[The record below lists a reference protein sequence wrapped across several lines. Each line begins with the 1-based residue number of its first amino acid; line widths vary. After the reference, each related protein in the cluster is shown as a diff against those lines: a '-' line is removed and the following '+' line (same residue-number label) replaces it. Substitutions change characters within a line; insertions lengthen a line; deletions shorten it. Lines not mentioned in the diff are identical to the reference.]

1 MATYTN
7 MGHGMAT
14 VIFTDGD
21 GLILKRGERR
31 EDSRTVVWIDKGVTV
46 NNKQPM
52 VAPIPAETSTD
63 ANKNK
68 KEDKGKVLN
77 KE

>member
-31 EDSRTVVWIDKGVTV
+31 EDGRKVQWIDKGVAV
-46 NNKQPM
+46 
-52 VAPIPAETSTD
+52 VETAQS
-63 ANKNK
+63 AAKPK
-68 KEDKGKVLN
+68 KEDKDKVLN

>member
-21 GLILKRGERR
+21 GLILKRGERQ
-31 EDSRTVVWIDKGVTV
+31 EDGRKVRWIDKGVAV
-46 NNKQPM
+46 
-52 VAPIPAETSTD
+52 VESTPN
-63 ANKNK
+63 AAKPK
-68 KEDKGKVLN
+68 KEDKDKVLN

>member
-31 EDSRTVVWIDKGVTV
+31 DDNRTVRWIDKGVAVV
-46 NNKQPM
+46 NAASNVVKP
-52 VAPIPAETSTD
+52 
-63 ANKNK
+63 K
-68 KEDKGKVLN
+68 KEDKDKVLN